1 MKLKK
6 IVSLAAAA
14 LMAVSML
21 AACGDGAGSSS
32 SEVVPPV
39 ATTGIADALNDARN
53 DYAKNIMKLS
63 YEESSS
69 LTNILKTAA
78 QDAYGKKVTFIK
90 DNSGYA
96 NAKVINSDE
105 SIYTKVGNQ
114 LAGGATT
121 ARTMGVTTK
130 GTTKNLVIYTIGGD
144 YAMPAVGNQVAN
156 VITWGTNALTVDD
169 SAMPLTNTNNN
180 LKANYT
186 AEAAAVKITSPDDAA
201 TSMWVV
207 AVVYTQTV
215 VDA

>member
-21 AACGDGAGSSS
+21 VACGDGAGSSS

-53 DYAKNIMKLS
+53 DYAKNIMKRS
-63 YEESSS
+63 SEESSS
-69 LTNILKTAA
+69 LSNILNTAA
-78 QDAYGKKVTFIK
+78 QDAFGKDVAYIK
-90 DNSGYA
+90 DNSDYA
-96 NAKVINSDE
+96 NAEVIDSNA

-114 LAGGATT
+114 LAGGAKTVN
-121 ARTMGVTTK
+121 TMGVTTK
-130 GTTKNLVIYTIGGD
+130 GTTKNLVIYTVGGD

-156 VITWGTNALTVDD
+156 VSGWGTNALTGSD
-169 SAMPLTNTNNN
+169 STMPLTSNN

-201 TSMWVV
+201 ASMWVV

>member
-78 QDAYGKKVTFIK
+78 QDAYGKDVAYIK
-90 DNSGYA
+90 DNSDYA
-96 NAKVINSDE
+96 NAEVIPSNK

-121 ARTMGVTTK
+121 ADDMAFTTK

-156 VITWGTNALTVDD
+156 VSGWGTNVLTGSD
-169 SAMPLTNTNNN
+169 STMPLTNNSN

-201 TSMWVV
+201 ASMWVV

>member
-69 LTNILKTAA
+69 LTNTLKTAA
-78 QDAYGKKVTFIK
+78 QDAYGKDVTYIK
-90 DNSGYA
+90 NHSGYA
-96 NAKVINSDE
+96 NAAVISSTG

-121 ARTMGVTTK
+121 VSTMGVTAK
-130 GTTKNLVIYTIGGD
+130 GTTKNLVIYTVGGD

-156 VITWGTNALTVDD
+156 VSSWGTNTLTRDD
-169 SAMPLTNTNNN
+169 STMPLTDND

-186 AEAAAVKITSPDDAA
+186 AEVAAVKVTSPDDAA

>member
-78 QDAYGKKVTFIK
+78 QDVYGKEVTFIK
-90 DNSGYA
+90 NHSGYD
-96 NAKVINSDE
+96 NAEVISSGE

-114 LAGGATT
+114 LAGGATD
-121 ARTMGVTTK
+121 AWIKSVTVK
-130 GTTKNLVIYTIGGD
+130 GTTKNLLIYTVGGD

-156 VITWGTNALTVDD
+156 VADWGTNDMTDD
-169 SAMPLTNTNNN
+169 MPLTGTD

-186 AEAAAVKITSPDDAA
+186 AEAAAVKVTSPDDAA

-215 VDA
+215 VAA